1 MNFTCI
7 FIIIDSIAATSC
19 MVFEQSC
26 SGADQKTI
34 DRKLGK
40 AKCEN
45 FFGKIG
51 VVILV
56 FDAKYGNIISE
67 TKYFKYQH
75 LIYFHNGEMFF
86 SK

>member
-1 MNFTCI
+1 MTVLHLLH
-7 FIIIDSIAATSC
+7 AATSC

-34 DRKLGK
+34 DKKLVK

-45 FFGKIG
+45 NFGKIV

-67 TKYFKYQH
+67 TKCFKYQH